1 MMYALHQM
9 AVRYLSL
16 ISVRRLHDVTSHVP
30 IPLSIPDHLTIIT
43 VEYIIA
49 LQQICYNSYT
59 VEETP
64 YAYRFD
70 VPRN

>member
-1 MMYALHQM
+1 MMYALHQI
-9 AVRYLSL
+9 AVRYLPL
-16 ISVRRLHDVTSHVP
+16 ISVRRLHDVASHVP
-30 IPLSIPDHLTIIT
+30 IPLSISDHLTIT

-49 LQQICYNSYT
+49 LQRICYNSYT